1 MNKKLSL
8 TLAAFVAAGFSLTAE
23 AGVIKVAAPQNG
35 QQYIIADQAN
45 GALLDKAYSTSQP
58 LVLTGASG
66 SVSGANAANDVQS
79 TQTDNLWT
87 VVAGANGGFQLGQE
101 VSGTDKFIRNY
112 NGLVFDVVLPASFKY
127 NTTANAGKIVI
138 LDADGNETVSNGL
151 LTLSSSTATLA
162 AGTAVDFYAITKK
175 YLSET
180 TSAQVVKIFGKYLVV
195 TDDQTPTVELVT
207 EDKYNAYKTLNPAN
221 VTWTVNSDGVLVT
234 SNSTLS
240 ATSQLKITY
249 TTGTVGLT
257 LANAGTV
264 LEANTDLQLLG
275 FTDGTSGKFTQWTGA
290 ASGVELDNSTTTYA
304 TLTAA
309 GQLVNAATQVSVTT
323 AAYATSPVDV
333 TAFTTAGYEQA
344 SSLNEGGVYIGFYVT
359 APTTDPTFVTK
370 ESEKDAATGL
380 GVTSSLT
387 PAQLAKAEWTI
398 KNNADGTVSIYRVEA
413 GETVNFTVGSV
424 NKFYLEGNYQGFYLY
439 TKTGD
444 ADPAKAK
451 QYVKYTAGSAGA
463 AGVYSLNTAAAAPNG
478 DAYFTVFTGKANYFK
493 VSELNYNQGNNFTLD
508 IVSGANDKA
517 LQGNFFEGR
526 TLVAVKPNPVKNAS
540 GEYTGFIDAADGDQ
554 QYMLRDA
561 QTGEF
566 IVLNMYDQWS
576 GYGINQHVTDG
587 GYKFTTIKEAKTMLN
602 YLNNKGLQDLKL
614 EFGYLFKIA
623 YTSNNKNNIKF
634 IEVEYE
640 VNDVTN
646 HPAMSAHKGT
656 YYLVNFN
663 TNGSDFLTVN
673 QAKQDLVKA
682 SFGSSLV
689 VTGDMEV
696 SPFAWRYVNM
706 AFANHPSVVYYA
718 ESGKYVGLNG
728 KVVGIH
734 SNAWNAAAKDEDQF
748 LFSKPEGQW
757 AVLVDDSQSG
767 KEHFDKISGV
777 AVTGKE
783 TSFVLVNRENPNTR
797 INVNKMYKLAE
808 NKYVFEYLNSDAKFA
823 KAKNAAGNYVALKRD
838 TMMIAPAPEFA
849 YGKVAM
855 DGYSVYTTE
864 MLKNKLYRL
873 AMNSTVDD
881 YYVAENHGGN
891 HLLGLVR
898 TPGEAVNWELIPM
911 TKARELDKDGFLK
924 SATDSVYVINHS
936 QSWNAKKDRYDQTTD
951 TLAMVAYVLRNT
963 ANGEYLRYEGDQTQS
978 KERMMCDPNSKNA
991 QTKDLKEA
999 YRFVLKQKDGDII
1012 NIVGVANPVEDIN
1025 TETWFY
1031 TLNLNKKLYGAT
1043 TESRGS
1049 VETEGAYAQI
1059 NSNDRFY
1066 LELVNADQYKTM
1078 ALNDTVRIYRE
1089 KNNYDVMYENGQFLN
1104 LGNIVSE
1111 PTIKPAMLI
1120 DTAYVARGENNTR
1133 PQYLLVVNPNYVP
1146 AIYDNKDHLIEP
1158 DTMYGRFLVNQID
1171 SAVWENKYG
1180 KIHNNKFIN
1189 DTEADETYVK
1199 LSFQYG
1205 FHTGDKLY
1213 LTDKNFVKT
1222 GKAGDVI
1229 DLSTADFNKAKFAF
1243 KYVNPEAAAG
1253 DPTESFKIQTR
1264 YIDYKAAING
1274 GNSQTNEGYLKTI
1287 NGVVVVTDAYD
1298 KGEEFN
1304 LTGEISAPTA
1314 NDNVTVG
1321 EVSVVATDGAVIV
1334 KGAEGKA
1341 VVITNVLGQTIA
1353 NAVISS
1359 NEATIAVPAG
1369 VVIVAVEGEEAVKA
1383 IVK

>member
-35 QQYIIADQAN
+35 QQYIIADQTN
-45 GALLDKAYSTSQP
+45 GALLDKAYPSAQP
-58 LVLTGASG
+58 LVLTGAG
-66 SVSGANAANDVQS
+66 GTVAGANAANDVQS
-79 TQTDNLWT
+79 TQTANIWT
-87 VVAGANGGFQLGQE
+87 VANGANGGFQLGQE
-101 VSGTDKFIRNY
+101 VSGVDKFIRN
-112 NGLVFDVVLPASFKY
+112 NGGLTFDVVLPASFKY
-127 NTTANAGKIVI
+127 NTPTNGGKIVI

-151 LTLSSSTATLA
+151 LTLASGSATLA

-195 TDDQTPTVELVT
+195 TDATAPTVKLVS
-207 EDKYNAYKTLNPAN
+207 EQEYNAYKTLEPAN
-221 VTWTVNSDGVLVT
+221 VTWTVNSDGILVT
-234 SNSTLS
+234 SN
-240 ATSQLKITY
+240 TSISNKQLKLTNAA
-249 TTGTVGLT
+249 GTIGLT

-290 ASGVELDNSTTTYA
+290 ASGVELDNSTATYA

-323 AAYATSPVDV
+323 AAYATSPIDV
-333 TAFTTAGYEQA
+333 TVFEGLGYERA
-344 SSLNEGGVYIGFYVT
+344 SSLNEGGVYIGFFK
-359 APTTDPTFVTK
+359 DPTDETQDPLFITK
-370 ESEKDAATGL
+370 DSEKAAATGL
-380 GVTSSLT
+380 EVTAGLD
-387 PAQLAKAEWTI
+387 QDVLAKAEWTI

-439 TKTGD
+439 TKTGV
-444 ADPAKAK
+444 ALTPK
-451 QYVKYTAGSAGA
+451 QYVKYTPA
-463 AGVYSLNTAAAAPNG
+463 AGGVPGYYSLNTAATAPNG

-508 IVSGANDKA
+508 IVSGVNDKA
-517 LQGNFFEGR
+517 LQGNFFNGR
-526 TLVAVKPNPVKNAS
+526 TIVAVQPTYNTS
-540 GEYTGFIDAADGDQ
+540 GFVTGFEDADATAD

-566 IVLNMYDQWS
+566 IVLDMYDQWS
-576 GYGINQHVTDG
+576 AYGINQHITDG
-587 GYKFTTIKEAKTMLN
+587 GYKFTTIKEAKTMIN
-602 YLNNKGLQDLKL
+602 YLNKVGMQNMKL
-614 EFGYLFKIA
+614 EVGYLFKIA

-634 IEVEYE
+634 IEVSYQ
-640 VNDVTN
+640 VNSHTEMAGLV
-646 HPAMSAHKGT
+646 GT
-656 YYLVNFN
+656 YYLVNYN
-663 TNGSDFLTVN
+663 SNGSDYLTVN
-673 QAKQDLVKA
+673 KVKKDLVKA

-706 AFANHPSVVYYA
+706 AFANNPSVVYYA

-734 SNAWNAAAKDEDQF
+734 SNALYAAAKDEDQF

-767 KEHFDKISGV
+767 KDHFDKIGLN

-783 TSFVLVNRENPNTR
+783 TSFVLVNRENPS
-797 INVNKMYKLAE
+797 IKIEVNKMYKLAE
-808 NKYVFEYLNSDAKFA
+808 NKYVFEYLNSDAQFA
-823 KAKNAAGNYVALKRD
+823 RAKDANGNYVRLKRD
-838 TMMIAPAPEFA
+838 TMMITPAPEFA
-849 YGKVAM
+849 YGEVAM

-873 AMNSTVDD
+873 ALNSTVDD

-924 SATDSVYVINHS
+924 SATDSVYVINNS
-936 QSWNAKKDRYDQTTD
+936 QSWNAKKERYDQTAD

-963 ANGEYLRYEGDQTQS
+963 ANGEYLRYEGNQTQS

-991 QTKDLKEA
+991 QTKDLDAA
-999 YRFVLKQKDGDII
+999 YRFVLKQKDGEII
-1012 NIVGVANPVEDIN
+1012 NIVGVANPKKSAYN
-1025 TETWFY
+1025 TDTWFY
-1031 TLNLNKKLYGAT
+1031 KLDLGNKLYGAT

-1049 VETEGAYAQI
+1049 VEVEGAYSQI

-1089 KNNYDVMYENGQFLN
+1089 KNNYDVMFENGQFLN

-1369 VVIVAVEGEEAVKA
+1369 VVIVAVEGEDAVKA